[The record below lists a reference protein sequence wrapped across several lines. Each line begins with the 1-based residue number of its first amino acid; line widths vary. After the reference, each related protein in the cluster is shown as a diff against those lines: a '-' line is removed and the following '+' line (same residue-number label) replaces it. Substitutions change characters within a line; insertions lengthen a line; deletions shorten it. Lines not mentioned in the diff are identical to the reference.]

1 MGRAQGLS
9 DCRADLPV
17 DFPDR
22 RSMTIR
28 QEIFSGIRGPIAGHE
43 QRATASALPPMAISG
58 PGSSTAR
65 IPGQAGLTTS
75 GHTSSPAS
83 SSTLSPTWAR
93 TAADALGVIGLPAA
107 VLSGACRLAAANKLF
122 ERLIPQ
128 VVQDRPPRLCLA
140 DRRADALLGRLLAGA
155 CDGTSAIPLAAT
167 RALPASIAHV
177 FPAQDADDAGA
188 ASLLLVIAT
197 IARPQ
202 IVSARILQD
211 LFDLTPAEARVAR
224 GIAAGKTTRDLAAE
238 AGLAVGTVRQ
248 QLKSVFGKTG
258 VSRQADLVGLLLGGM
273 LSFPGGGL
281 A

>member
-1 MGRAQGLS
+1 
-9 DCRADLPV
+9 
-17 DFPDR
+17 
-22 RSMTIR
+22 
-28 QEIFSGIRGPIAGHE
+28 
-43 QRATASALPPMAISG
+43 MAIPG

-65 IPGQAGLTTS
+65 IPGKGGLIAGLTTS
-75 GHTSSPAS
+75 GHTSSPTS
-83 SSTLSPTWAR
+83 SPVWAR

-140 DRRADALLGRLLAGA
+140 DRRADALLVQALLRLLTGAG
-155 CDGTSAIPLAAT
+155 DGTCAIPLAAT
-167 RALPASIAHV
+167 PALPASIAHV

-188 ASLLLVIAT
+188 ASFLLVIAT

-202 IVSARILQD
+202 IASARILQD